1 MEYPMLTFVPAE
13 TTREGLYWVLMHEFG
28 HEWFPMMVGSDERRF
43 PWMDEGFNTFIDIDA
58 YADYFRATPATDTLF
73 AHNLGA
79 YFATATPG
87 QEQPLSNAPSEVRSL
102 FFTAY
107 QKPALMM
114 ALLRDEVLGPEAFD
128 RAFREYVRRW
138 TNRHPQPADFFRTMD
153 NLTGRNLDWFW
164 RGWVY
169 STARLDQAVD
179 SVLPAAA
186 PTGRTDAQT
195 HGRTGGLSGTVRIVL
210 MNRGQMV
217 MPAELKLSYDD
228 GTSVVRKLPAEIW
241 LLGSRHAL
249 TIETGPKRLVALEL
263 DPRHVM
269 PDVSRANNRWGRVQ

>member
-1 MEYPMLTFVPAE
+1 
-13 TTREGLYWVLMHEFG
+13 
-28 HEWFPMMVGSDERRF
+28 
-43 PWMDEGFNTFIDIDA
+43 MDEGFNTFIDIDA
-58 YADYFRATPATDTLF
+58 YGDYFRASPATDTLF
-73 AHNLGA
+73 AHNLAA
-79 YFATATPG
+79 YFTSATPG
-87 QEQPLSNAPSEVRSL
+87 QEQPLITAPSEVRSL

-114 ALLRDEVLGPEAFD
+114 ALLREEVLGREAFD

-164 RGWVY
+164 RGWIY
-169 STARLDQAVD
+169 TTARLDQAID
-179 SVLPAAA
+179 SVLVPAERSGAPAHRGTGA
-186 PTGRTDAQT
+186 PTSVPTRAPAHRG
-195 HGRTGGLSGTVRIVL
+195 TGIVQGLSGQVRIVL

-217 MPAELKLSYDD
+217 MPAELKLLYDD
-228 GTSVVRKLPAEIW
+228 GTSEVRKLPAEIW

-249 TIETGPKRLVALEL
+249 TVDTGAKRLVGLEI

-269 PDVSRANNRWGRVQ
+269 PDVERANNRWGR